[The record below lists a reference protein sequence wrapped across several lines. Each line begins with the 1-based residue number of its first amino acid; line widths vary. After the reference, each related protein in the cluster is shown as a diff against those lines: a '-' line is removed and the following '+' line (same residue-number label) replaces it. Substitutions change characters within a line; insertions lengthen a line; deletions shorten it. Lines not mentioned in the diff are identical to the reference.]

1 MATTVELM
9 TDRKNKHG
17 GSRPGG
23 GSVTIKNNFRI
34 RRWRKK
40 EKKKAKKQPP
50 LQVLEKLKLL
60 PPAAA
65 AEPACAA
72 ALSSLSH
79 SLSLSDRHTHT
90 RTQRHTVARR
100 QARTPQYEY
109 RAPKWE
115 REAVR
120 NEIWL
125 CSHCSSGGGGGGGA
139 PHHAR

>member
-79 SLSLSDRHTHT
+79 SLSQIDTHTHA
-90 RTQRHTVARR
+90 RKGTQWHADK
-100 QARTPQYEY
+100 
-109 RAPKWE
+109 RAHPNMNIAHQNGRE
-115 REAVR
+115 R
-120 NEIWL
+120 L
-125 CSHCSSGGGGGGGA
+125 
-139 PHHAR
+139 